1 MNKKGMKTIIAL
13 GAIGSLAAVPAAIA
27 APGGV
32 PGKPADPGSNGVGHQ
47 NGHGKPADPGSQG
60 KGHQNKVNGPT
71 VMYVFKGTYAG
82 AGAVDVT
89 KGNAHVTHAGLVGT
103 TVNFDLANAKLS
115 VADVNN
121 DTVVDVNDISAGD
134 KVVVK
139 ARLSKKT
146 PGTQPFGAKQ
156 LVDQTHPAS

>member
-1 MNKKGMKTIIAL
+1 MNQKGMKTVIAL
-13 GAIGSLAAVPAAIA
+13 GAIGALAAVPAAVA

-32 PGKPADPGSNGVGHQ
+32 PGKPADPGSNGVGR
-47 NGHGKPADPGSQG
+47 PADPGSQG
-60 KGHQNKVNGPT
+60 KGHNPT

-89 KGNAHVTHAGLVGT
+89 RGNAHVRHAGLVDT
-103 TVNFDLANAKLS
+103 TVNFDLANARLS

-121 DTVVDVNDISAGD
+121 DTVVDVNDVSTGD

-156 LVDQTHPAS
+156 LVDQTHPAA

>member
-1 MNKKGMKTIIAL
+1 MNKNGIKTVIAL
-13 GAIGSLAAVPAAIA
+13 GAIGALAAVPSAVAQ
-27 APGGV
+27 P
-32 PGKPADPGSNGVGHQ
+32 PDGK
-47 NGHGKPADPGSQG
+47 GKPADPGSQG
-60 KGHQNKVNGPT
+60 KGHNPT
-71 VMYVFKGTYAG
+71 VTYVFKGTYAG

-89 KGNAHVTHAGLVGT
+89 RGNAHVRHAGLVDT
-103 TVNFDLANAKLS
+103 TVNFDLANTRLS

-121 DTVVDVNDISAGD
+121 DTVVDVNDVSAGD

-146 PGTQPFGAKQ
+146 PGAQPFGAKH

>member
-1 MNKKGMKTIIAL
+1 MNKKGMKTVMAL
-13 GAIGSLAAVPAAIA
+13 GAIGALAAVPAAVA

-32 PGKPADPGSNGVGHQ
+32 K
-47 NGHGKPADPGSQG
+47 GKPADPGSQG
-60 KGHQNKVNGPT
+60 KGHEKNINGPT

-89 KGNAHVTHAGLVGT
+89 RGNAHATHAGLVDT
-103 TVNFDLANAKLS
+103 TVNFDLANARLS
-115 VADVNN
+115 VADVN
-121 DTVVDVNDISAGD
+121 DDAVVDINDVTVGD
-134 KVVVK
+134 RVVVK

-146 PGTQPFGAKQ
+146 PGAQPFGAKQ

>member
-1 MNKKGMKTIIAL
+1 MNKKGMKTVMAL
-13 GAIGSLAAVPAAIA
+13 GAIGALAAVPAAVA

-32 PGKPADPGSNGVGHQ
+32 PGKPANPGS
-47 NGHGKPADPGSQG
+47 NGHGKPANPGSQG
-60 KGHQNKVNGPT
+60 KGHQNKINGPT

-89 KGNAHVTHAGLVGT
+89 RGNAHVTHAGLVGT
-103 TVNFDLANAKLS
+103 TVNFDLANARLS
-115 VADVNN
+115 VGDNN
-121 DTVVDVNDISAGD
+121 GDTVKDINDVSVGD

-146 PGTQPFGAKQ
+146 PGAQPFSAQQ

>member
-1 MNKKGMKTIIAL
+1 MNKKGMKIVLAL
-13 GAIGSLAAVPAAIA
+13 GAIGALAAVPVAVA

-32 PGKPADPGSNGVGHQ
+32 KGKPADPGSQGQGR
-47 NGHGKPADPGSQG
+47 PADPGSQG
-60 KGHQNKVNGPT
+60 KGHQKNINGPT

-89 KGNAHVTHAGLVGT
+89 RGNAHVRNAGLVDT
-103 TVNFDLANAKLS
+103 TVNFDLANARLS
-115 VADVNN
+115 VADVND
-121 DTVVDVNDISAGD
+121 DTVVDVNDVSVGD
-134 KVVVK
+134 RVVVK

-146 PGTQPFGAKQ
+146 PGAQPFGAKQ